1 MINWMA
7 IAIIAGAIFLFFKL
21 TAFKY
26 EKVWMYTIAI
36 TLLFFLVTFLYVTS
50 LNDLDIS
57 SFDGLVSGTRLYFS
71 WLVNFGNNA
80 AEVTGNSFNFDG
92 NFTE

>member
-1 MINWMA
+1 MISWVT

>member
-1 MINWMA
+1 VT

-26 EKVWMYTIAI
+26 EKVWMYSIAFL
-36 TLLFFLVTFLYVTS
+36 LLFLLFTFLYVTS
-50 LNDLDIS
+50 FNDVDIS
-57 SFDGLVSGTRLYFS
+57 SFEGLVSGARLYFN
-71 WLVNFGNNA
+71 WLVNLGNNA

>member
-7 IAIIAGAIFLFFKL
+7 IAIIVGAIFLFFKL

-26 EKVWMYTIAI
+26 EKVWMYSIAI
-36 TLLFFLVTFLYVTS
+36 TLLFFLFTFLYVTS
-50 LNDLDIS
+50 LNDIDIS
-57 SFDGLVSGTRLYFS
+57 SFDGLVSGTRLYFN
-71 WLVNFGNNA
+71 WLVNFGQGA

>member
-1 MINWMA
+1 MA